1 MNDEFM
7 QNKKMKAIC
16 PDKKNKNEDIVRSSL
31 LQEQDMMHSYHTGA
45 AYRLPVLH
53 MNWTGNGLRSD

>member
-16 PDKKNKNEDIVRSSL
+16 SDKKNKNERYCAFVTAPRTGQDAFLSHRRR
-31 LQEQDMMHSYHTGA
+31 LQVACPAHELD
-45 AYRLPVLH
+45 R
-53 MNWTGNGLRSD
+53 